1 MSGEIKGFRPGS
13 KSWKKMMAKVYGWGG
28 ALVIVGAMFKIQ
40 HWPGAA
46 ITLIGGLGV
55 EAVIF
60 ILSAFEPL
68 HEEYDWSLVYPELA
82 ALDDED
88 EEHEEL
94 VEESVSVSAED
105 ELSVTE
111 QLDKMLE
118 EAKIGPELIESLG
131 AGFRNLSDQTQKMS
145 SIADASLATNEYA
158 ASVKRATTTVDD
170 LAQQYTAAADSL
182 KVMSVSEDQGK
193 NYGEALSSISKNL
206 VELNSIYEMQLQGT
220 RDHAEATTK
229 LYSGMTDLVQN
240 LHDSVEDTKKYK
252 DNISQLSNNLTQLN
266 QVYGNMLS
274 AMTVRS

>member
-82 ALDDED
+82 ALDDEE
-88 EEHEEL
+88 EEHEL
-94 VEESVSVSAED
+94 IEEGEAVGAED
-105 ELSVTE
+105 DLSVTE

-118 EAKIGPELIESLG
+118 EAKIGPELISSLG
-131 AGFRNLSDQTQKMS
+131 DGFRGLADQTSKLTNL
-145 SIADASLATNEYA
+145 ADVSVATNQYA
-158 ASVKRATTTVDD
+158 DSVKKAAGTVDE
-170 LAQQYTAAADSL
+170 LAAQYTAAADSL
-182 KVMSVSEDQGK
+182 RVMSVSEEQGK

-206 VELNSIYEMQLQGT
+206 TELNSIYELQLQGS
-220 RDHAEATTK
+220 RDHAEATNK
-229 LYSGMTDLVQN
+229 LYSGMSELVQN
-240 LHDSVEDTKKYK
+240 LNDSVEDTRKYK
-252 DNISQLSNNLTQLN
+252 ENISELSNNLSQLN
-266 QVYGNMLS
+266 NVYGNMLN
-274 AMTVRS
+274 AMTVR